1 MSNMKYS
8 LNSIPSSVFEVRANG
23 DGSADERADILNE
36 GRVLAYERCRRGKMA
51 MNKLS
56 GLTED
61 GGIDKLS
68 GKEYRDLNETF
79 QRESLLYCAKR
90 VCAVDGTTAPETY
103 EDFVKQGQRWFKND
117 AYMKVLQGIWQ
128 EVLQPILP
136 AVYSEAVSTF
146 ADVVEVGF
154 GQTYAVTVGSN
165 EIPVFQDSAWGA
177 ARSVPA
183 NRLYPK
189 TYTLNPQ
196 PRTAEIRA
204 KWMQLIGNGMDF
216 GAFFA
221 NIVAGLYA
229 KTMGLWNA
237 AMTAASGN
245 TALIHTGLKYAFNSE
260 NWITLANKLAAV
272 NNTSI
277 DNILAYGS
285 PVPLS
290 KVLPTD
296 ATGSTNVDMDAAL
309 AMMLGA
315 DWVRNAQFGE
325 FMRVRLMA
333 LRDAVVPGTQNTG
346 VTTVLDAHKIWLMAA
361 NGRKPLTIGYN
372 SATPITI
379 EIRPEET
386 ASFEFIVNLTTALD
400 SVAVFSSKVGL
411 ITI

>member
-1 MSNMKYS
+1 MSNIKYS
-8 LNSIPSSVFEVRANG
+8 LNSIPSSVFEVRANS
-23 DGSADERADILNE
+23 DGTTNERADILNE
-36 GRVLAYERCRRGKMA
+36 GRVLTYEQFRRGKMA

-56 GLTED
+56 GLPED
-61 GGIDKLS
+61 GGIEKLS
-68 GKEYRDLNETF
+68 GKEYSDLNKMF
-79 QRESLLYCAKR
+79 QRESLLYCAKKACER
-90 VCAVDGTTAPETY
+90 DGTTAPETY
-103 EDFVKQGQRWFKND
+103 EDFVRQGQRWYKND
-117 AYMKVLQGIWQ
+117 SFMKVLQGIWQ

-136 AVYSEAVSTF
+136 AVYSEAVSMF

-154 GQTYAVTVGSN
+154 GQTQAITIGSN
-165 EIPVFQDSAWGA
+165 DIPIFQDSAWGA

-183 NRLYPK
+183 NRFYPK

-216 GAFFA
+216 GVFFA

-237 AMTAASGN
+237 AMTAAAGN
-245 TALIHTGLKYAFNSE
+245 PALVPTSLSYNFNSE
-260 NWITLANKLAAV
+260 NWITLANQLAAV
-272 NNTSI
+272 NNTTI
-277 DNILAYGS
+277 DNIIAYGS
-285 PVPLS
+285 PVPLA
-290 KVLPTD
+290 KVLPYQ
-296 ATGSTNVDMDAAL
+296 ATGSSNVNMDAAL

-325 FMRVRLMA
+325 YMKVRLMA
-333 LRDAVVPGTQNTG
+333 LRDTVVPGTQNTS
-346 VTTVLDAHKIWLMAA
+346 VTTVLDPHTIWLMAA

-379 EIRPEET
+379 EIEPERT
-386 ASFEFIVNLTTALD
+386 ASFEFIVNMTTAID
-400 SVAVFSSKVGL
+400 SVAIFSSKVGI